1 MKSIRSRTQA
11 ALLLILSLPG
21 LALAGLSQA
30 GLKVLTWYRRS
41 RFFKSTEE
49 NPFKQ
54 RSASRP
60 GEFPPITTD
69 VP

>member
-1 MKSIRSRTQA
+1 M
-11 ALLLILSLPG
+11 LILSLPG